1 MRREVYSP
9 SSGVLVDFSKPGHR
23 MVLVREEQL
32 SFEKRFEIM
41 RDGSEKQEKHTT
53 MNVAA
58 EEVPER

>member
-1 MRREVYSP
+1 MNVRGR
-9 SSGVLVDFSKPGHR
+9 LSKPGHR
-23 MVLVREEQL
+23 MVLVREEKL

-41 RDGSEKQEKHTT
+41 RDGSVKQEKHTT